1 MNNMPPLETE
11 RLLLR
16 NIEVTDAPFFFE
28 LFNSEGWLKYI
39 GDRNIKTVADAEQQI
54 KTKYI
59 PSYTENGFGSYLVL
73 DKDSGLAIGT
83 CGIYKR
89 GNLAH
94 PDIGFAFM
102 PQFLRKGYGYEA
114 SNAVLQYAYNVLK
127 FKKILAFT
135 LPQNTASIKLL
146 EKLGLKSQ
154 GTYVYEGDT
163 ETLLLFS
170 T

>member
-59 PSYTENGFGSYLVL
+59 PSYTENGFWEFFF
-73 DKDSGLAIGT
+73 
-83 CGIYKR
+83 
-89 GNLAH
+89 N
-94 PDIGFAFM
+94 
-102 PQFLRKGYGYEA
+102 
-114 SNAVLQYAYNVLK
+114 
-127 FKKILAFT
+127 
-135 LPQNTASIKLL
+135 
-146 EKLGLKSQ
+146 
-154 GTYVYEGDT
+154 
-163 ETLLLFS
+163 
-170 T
+170 